1 MAREGGNA
9 GGDALVDDGERAARA
24 GDGSWRGERG
34 AAPVMLGSVA
44 AGYLVAVSGSVAL
57 THCVIRRVRHA
68 PTAALSMIAA
78 TRNVSA
84 EA

>member
-34 AAPVMLGSVA
+34 AAPGDVGKRSGGVLGGRIGLCGTDTLRDPPREACADCGVE
-44 AGYLVAVSGSVAL
+44 
-57 THCVIRRVRHA
+57 HDCRD
-68 PTAALSMIAA
+68 
-78 TRNVSA
+78 A
-84 EA
+84 EREC

>member
-1 MAREGGNA
+1 MMAA
-9 GGDALVDDGERAARA
+9 GVASVERR
-24 GDGSWRGERG
+24 R
-34 AAPVMLGSVA
+34 VMLGSVA

>member
-1 MAREGGNA
+1 MTP
-9 GGDALVDDGERAARA
+9 
-24 GDGSWRGERG
+24 WWMTERG
-34 AAPVMLGSVA
+34 RRERVMAAGVASVERRRVMLGSVA